1 MNPLYLSGVSYG
13 GVYAP
18 LLAWKMH
25 IYNNEKNLTGETSLI
40 IPLKGFIVAN
50 AVTDYKSDP
59 NIYSDEML
67 NAFNLIP
74 LRLYEAYKQKE
85 CKIPWT
91 LLWIDLKL
99 IPEPDEECANL
110 FIEGLLY
117 IQGNKN
123 VYDLLHL

>member
-40 IPLKGFIVAN
+40 IPLKGLIVAN
-50 AVTDYKSDP
+50 AVTDYKIDP
-59 NIYSDEML
+59 NIYSVEML

-74 LRLYEAYKQKE
+74 LRLYEAYK
-85 CKIPWT
+85 
-91 LLWIDLKL
+91 
-99 IPEPDEECANL
+99 
-110 FIEGLLY
+110 
-117 IQGNKN
+117 
-123 VYDLLHL
+123 